1 MKNYYFV
8 LFLFIGCFF
17 TFSQENEKQVVFP
30 VVKTDKEWKE
40 QLNGMEYYVLR
51 RSGTEYAFSSAL
63 NDEKR
68 KGVYRCAGCD
78 APLFRSQD
86 KYDSGSGWPSFDR
99 PLSEKA
105 IFYSVD
111 YEIGVARTE
120 ERCANCGSHL
130 GHVFEDGPRET
141 TGLRHCING
150 VALKFVPDE
159 K

>member
-1 MKNYYFV
+1 MISSIFRISSIVALLALAAYYF
-8 LFLFIGCFF
+8 LNLESFI
-17 TFSQENEKQVVFP
+17 SL
-30 VVKTDKEWKE
+30 DKE
-40 QLNGMEYYVLR
+40 LV
-51 RSGTEYAFSSAL
+51 SAL

-68 KGVYRCAGCD
+68 KGIYRCAGCD
-78 APLFRSQD
+78 APLFRSEN
-86 KYDSGSGWPSFDR
+86 KYNSGSGWPSFDQ

-105 IFYSVD
+105 IFYAVD

-159 K
+159 N